1 MLAWQEGACTILL
14 QLLIS
19 PCAWVPAAGGS
30 QDPCCIYYR
39 RVAALSCPG
48 RGGPVCTNL
57 GLKPGQRLTVKG
69 TIPPNAKSF
78 VMNLG
83 KDSTHLGLHFNPRF
97 DAHGD
102 VNTIVCNSK
111 KVEEWGAEQRETVF
125 PFQKGTPTEVTFSI
139 NPSDVTVHLTG
150 HQFTFPNR
158 LGLSVFDYFDTHG
171 DFTLQSISW
180 E

>member
-1 MLAWQEGACTILL
+1 HIPQ
-14 QLLIS
+14 
-19 PCAWVPAAGGS
+19 
-30 QDPCCIYYR
+30 
-39 RVAALSCPG
+39 
-48 RGGPVCTNL
+48 GPVCTNL

-69 TIPPNAKSF
+69 TIAPNAKSF

-83 KDSTHLGLHFNPRF
+83 KDAAHLALHFNPRF

-111 KVEEWGAEQRETVF
+111 KVEEWGAEHRETVF
-125 PFQKGTPTEVTFSI
+125 PFQRGSTAEVTFAV
-139 NPSDVTVHLTG
+139 NQNDVTVHLPG
-150 HQFTFPNR
+150 HQFRFPNR
-158 LGLSVFDYFDTHG
+158 LGLAVFDYFDAQG

>member
-1 MLAWQEGACTILL
+1 M
-14 QLLIS
+14 
-19 PCAWVPAAGGS
+19 
-30 QDPCCIYYR
+30 
-39 RVAALSCPG
+39 SCQ
-48 RGGPVCTNL
+48 GPVCTNL

-69 TIPPNAKSF
+69 IIAPNAKSF

-102 VNTIVCNSK
+102 VNLIVCNSK
-111 KVEEWGAEQRETVF
+111 KMEEWGTEQRETVF
-125 PFQKGTPTEVTFSI
+125 PFQKGAPIEITFSI
-139 NPSDVTVHLTG
+139 NPSDVTVHLPG
-150 HQFTFPNR
+150 HQFSFPNR

-171 DFTLQSISW
+171 DFTLRSVSW

>member
-1 MLAWQEGACTILL
+1 CLC
-14 QLLIS
+14 
-19 PCAWVPAAGGS
+19 VP
-30 QDPCCIYYR
+30 Q
-39 RVAALSCPG
+39 
-48 RGGPVCTNL
+48 GPVCTNL

-69 TIPPNAKSF
+69 KIASSAKGF
-78 VMNLG
+78 VINLG
-83 KDSTHLGLHFNPRF
+83 KDASNVGLHFNPRF

-111 KVEEWGAEQRETVF
+111 KVEEWGAEHRETVF
-125 PFQKGTPTEVTFSI
+125 PFQKGSTAEITFII
-139 NPSDVTVHLTG
+139 NPSDMAIHLPG

-158 LGLSVFDYFDTHG
+158 LGLSVFDYLETQG

>member
-1 MLAWQEGACTILL
+1 MHWQCSVMRSSKAHHKGSSLAVPCLL
-14 QLLIS
+14 DSDAVL
-19 PCAWVPAAGGS
+19 GT
-30 QDPCCIYYR
+30 
-39 RVAALSCPG
+39 
-48 RGGPVCTNL
+48 GPVCTNL

-69 TIPPNAKSF
+69 KTLPNAKSF

-83 KDSTHLGLHFNPRF
+83 KDSNHLGLHFNPRF

-111 KVEEWGAEQRETVF
+111 KVEEWGTEHRETVF
-125 PFQKGTPTEVTFSI
+125 PFQKGAPIEISFAI
-139 NPSDVTVHLTG
+139 NPSDVTVHLPG

-158 LGLSVFDYFDTHG
+158 LGLQVFDYFDAQG
-171 DFTLQSISW
+171 DFTLQSLSW